1 MLDKEKILE
10 TAVLFAS
17 GQTDYQNENFVMN
30 SHVTKY
36 RQVRQALLEIENRYH
51 AIRKIKLDFRRD
63 EVKLKKLKNELD
75 SCDNELDKELI
86 RIDIEDT
93 TVDNEIRKRKLDRAE
108 KEIDVFIKRVQDNAE
123 TEEDI
128 QRYFDQDPDEEK
140 KYWIARMGKQAA
152 LDILSFGRVGTGN
165 LDSISMLPEE
175 DQLKILSIG
184 FQYSNLLGGQLA
196 KIEEST
202 REYTKYLLSDNSNL
216 SLPTWEGIEDKLEVK
231 MIQSLQEILE
241 KKQLKKS
248 EQEPKK
254 LQRSKEEYWNQ

>member
-1 MLDKEKILE
+1 MLSREKILE

-51 AIRKIKLDFRRD
+51 ALRKIKLDVRRD
-63 EVKLKKLKNELD
+63 EVRLKKLQLELNE
-75 SCDNELDKELI
+75 CDNDLDKELI
-86 RIDIEDT
+86 QIDIEDIIS
-93 TVDNEIRKRKLDRAE
+93 DNEIRKRKLNRGE
-108 KEIDVFIKRVQDNAE
+108 NEIEVFIKRVQENAE

-175 DQLKILSIG
+175 DQLQILSIG

-196 KIEEST
+196 KIEDST
-202 REYTKYLLSDNSNL
+202 KEYTKYLLSDPSNL
-216 SLPTWEGIEDKLEVK
+216 SLPTWDGIEDKLEVK
-231 MIQSLQEILE
+231 MIDSLKENIKKKNLKQSE
-241 KKQLKKS
+241 S
-248 EQEPKK
+248 KK
-254 LQRSKEEYWNQ
+254 LEQSKEEYWNQ